1 MSGSSSVSTMASIW
15 PLVSWPSL
23 FLDTVE
29 MMAMNIVEGVVPRMK
44 WRKVKSAMPA
54 TVVAVGPTKRRYLHS
69 NNNDDADTQRNATQ
83 RKARTCTGRNMHQ
96 AWAVLVMM
104 IVVVWEWEWW

>member
-54 TVVAVGPTKRRYLHS
+54 SVVAVGPTKRRYLHS
-69 NNNDDADTQRNATQ
+69 NNNNNADTQRNAK
-83 RKARTCTGRNMHQ
+83 RARAQAETCTKRGRC
-96 AWAVLVMM
+96 W
-104 IVVVWEWEWW
+104 